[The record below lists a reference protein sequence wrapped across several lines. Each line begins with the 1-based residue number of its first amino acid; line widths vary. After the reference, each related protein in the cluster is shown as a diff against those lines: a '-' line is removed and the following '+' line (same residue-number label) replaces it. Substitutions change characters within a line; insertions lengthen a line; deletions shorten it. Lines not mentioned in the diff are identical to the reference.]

1 MRRQPSSINEK
12 RRKEHKTMPISHQIF
27 FALENT
33 VIFHRN
39 ILFTLSCNT
48 FIIIAF
54 NELLNIYF
62 KKSILNMVHFDR
74 YNSYE

>member
-1 MRRQPSSINEK
+1 MRRQPSSTNEK
-12 RRKEHKTMPISHQIF
+12 RKKEHKTMPTSHQIF

-54 NELLNIYF
+54 NELLNKYF

-74 YNSYE
+74 YNLYE